1 MKILHVGPTLPDA
14 HQWAGDIL
22 VRDPAV
28 QGDIFR
34 SVEDGATVIGIVD
47 GGFEYTAPLW
57 HKEILYALSAGVTVL
72 GAASM
77 GALRAAECHA
87 FGMIGIGKIFH
98 EYATG
103 IRIDDSDVAQLHG
116 PAELGW
122 MPLSEPLVNVSATIE
137 ALAEHDVISGV
148 EARQLHAIAGSIFF
162 KDRTWRSIIA
172 LADFID
178 AGRAPA
184 IAKALRTFSINQK
197 RADALELLTV
207 MAHCSG
213 IRAAVEA
220 GWRFQ
225 QTSLWNEM
233 VKQYSTAKVPGELS

>member
-1 MKILHVGPTLPDA
+1 M
-14 HQWAGDIL
+14 
-22 VRDPAV
+22 
-28 QGDIFR
+28 
-34 SVEDGATVIGIVD
+34 EDGATVIGIVD
-47 GGFEYTAPLW
+47 GDFEYTAPVW
-57 HKEILYALSAGVTVL
+57 HKEILFALSAGVTVL

-87 FGMIGIGKIFH
+87 FGMIGVGKIFH

-103 IRIDDSDVAQLHG
+103 IRVDDSDVAQLHG

-122 MPLSEPLVNVSATIE
+122 LPLSEPLVNVSATID
-137 ALAEHDVISGV
+137 ALAEHHVVSGQ
-148 EARQLHAIAGSIFF
+148 EACQLNAIATSIFF

-178 AGRAPA
+178 ASRTPA
-184 IAKALRTFSINQK
+184 IRQALRAFSINQK
-197 RADALELLTV
+197 RADALELLKV

-213 IRAAVEA
+213 VRAAAET

-225 QTSLWNEM
+225 RTTLWNEM
-233 VKQYSTAKVPGELS
+233 VKQHSTAKVPGELS